1 MSHYVCQ
8 LNSGFDDVTL
18 LNLLLL
24 RTFTSL

>member
-1 MSHYVCQ
+1 VSHYVCQ

-24 RTFTSL
+24 KTFSSL